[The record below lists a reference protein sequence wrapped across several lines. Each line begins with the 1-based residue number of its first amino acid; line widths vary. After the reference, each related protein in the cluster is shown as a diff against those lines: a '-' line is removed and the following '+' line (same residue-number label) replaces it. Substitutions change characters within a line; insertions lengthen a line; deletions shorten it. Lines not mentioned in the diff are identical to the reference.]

1 MKTSIV
7 LEYSDKSFDDAAIF
21 AKARKAWKK
30 AGNKIADLKSID
42 MYVKPEENK
51 VYFVGNASYKNACTG
66 DFDLED

>member
-7 LEYSDKSFDDAAIF
+7 LEYGEKSFDDASIF

-66 DFDLED
+66 DFDLEG

>member
-1 MKTSIV
+1 MKTSIF
-7 LEYSDKSFDDAAIF
+7 LEYGDKAVEDAAVF

-30 AGNKIADLKSID
+30 AGNKIADLKSMD

-51 VYFVGNASYKNACTG
+51 VYFVGNAAYKNACPG